1 MKTDCENK
9 YVEVTITLNSNLS
22 SFEINTILE
31 KIFYDGEYFE
41 DFEDVDWKFKKIKD
55 LHTQAIELMEKL
67 IKKYKLKDEM
77 SSLDEFLY
85 ENVYKFSDKDIDE
98 IVDLI
103 DKFNE

>member
-1 MKTDCENK
+1 MKKVN
-9 YVEVTITLNSNLS
+9 ITFNSNLNP
-22 SFEINTILE
+22 FEINNILE

-41 DFEDVDWKFKKIKD
+41 DFEDVDWEITKD

-85 ENVYKFSDKDIDE
+85 ENIYKFSKKDINE
-98 IVDLI
+98 IDDLI

>member
-1 MKTDCENK
+1 MSKT
-9 YVEVTITLNSNLS
+9 
-22 SFEINTILE
+22 
-31 KIFYDGEYFE
+31 
-41 DFEDVDWKFKKIKD
+41 KD

-85 ENVYKFSDKDIDE
+85 ENVYKFSNKDRDE

>member
-1 MKTDCENK
+1 MTKQNNT
-9 YVEVTITLNSNLS
+9 
-22 SFEINTILE
+22 FE
-31 KIFYDGEYFE
+31 
-41 DFEDVDWKFKKIKD
+41 KD

-98 IVDLI
+98 IIDLI